1 MQNIEWISQRI
12 QWRMISGTSIVTKA
26 VRKNLNL
33 RQTLIFISNMIL
45 MWSLLLVYCSSAL
58 DQDLKGINFFCMAS
72 HKDKRRNQKPGE
84 ERQQGTGRK
93 LISEEQEHG
102 NIKHTLKTV
111 HVPTLKEL
119 KTIN

>member
-1 MQNIEWISQRI
+1 
-12 QWRMISGTSIVTKA
+12 
-26 VRKNLNL
+26 
-33 RQTLIFISNMIL
+33 
-45 MWSLLLVYCSSAL
+45 
-58 DQDLKGINFFCMAS
+58 MAS

-102 NIKHTLKTV
+102 NIKHTLKKV